1 MMFTDKNKVLADA
14 PLTLNQAEQ
23 PWEVKVE
30 GDSIVANWKWQGAA
44 FVVTHATKDF
54 TFIVTLNDKGKWK
67 EREMLGETSRQGK
80 SVTLGKTSQKSIEFS
95 IGKKKDDGKA
105 GINEISSMDTG
116 TIKRAVRDYLTSCGW
131 KKAGLFD
138 KF

>member
-1 MMFTDKNKVLADA
+1 MFTEKSKVLADA
-14 PLTLNQAEQ
+14 PAALNKPEQ

-30 GDSIVANWKWQGAA
+30 GNSIIASWKWQDAA
-44 FVVTHATKDF
+44 FAATHSTKDF
-54 TFIVTLNDKGKWK
+54 TFIVTLNDRGKWK
-67 EREMLGETSRQGK
+67 ERELLGETSRQGRGM
-80 SVTLGKTSQKSIEFS
+80 TLGKTSQKSIEFS
-95 IGKKKDDGKA
+95 IGKKKDGGKV

-116 TIKRAVRDYLTSCGW
+116 TIKRAIRDYLTNCGW